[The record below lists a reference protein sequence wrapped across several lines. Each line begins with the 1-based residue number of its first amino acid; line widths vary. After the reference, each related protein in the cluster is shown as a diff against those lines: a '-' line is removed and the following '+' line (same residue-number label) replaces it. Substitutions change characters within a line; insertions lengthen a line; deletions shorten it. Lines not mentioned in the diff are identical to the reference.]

1 MTERANGAGH
11 DLDPMIG
18 SVKSHAQDLLGD
30 TIALRR
36 TLHEWP
42 ELGNDLPITRDR
54 VLESLEGLPLSI
66 TTHESTS
73 GIVALLEGS
82 KPGPTML
89 LRGDM
94 DALPMPEDT
103 GLDFA
108 SHVEGCMHACGHDT
122 HTAMLSSAAHL
133 LSERRD
139 DIAGRVLFMFQPG
152 EEGHHGARFMLDE
165 GLLDV
170 PARSD
175 GTESPVDAAFALHIT
190 SALPSGWVSS
200 RRGPIMASADS
211 MTIRVIGRGGHAS
224 EPHRALDPIPVAC
237 EIVQALQTMITRSID
252 VFDPSVVTVGRIT
265 AGTTN
270 NVIPEVAEIE
280 GTIRATSERTRAK
293 VHDGIRRVAEGVAS
307 AHGCGCDV
315 EVIFGY
321 PGHHQRRPLR
331 RLGARPGR
339 RRRRR
344 RPRGETAP
352 SGDGRRGLQLRAAE
366 PARGDDVPRRH
377 PAGRE
382 PGDGRTEPLEPG
394 DVRRAGDGDGHRPVR
409 RRRPA
414 APRPRPDTT
423 LGPVASALRR
433 DRGRIR
439 CRR

>member
-1 MTERANGAGH
+1 MSDIADGDMLESVRA
-11 DLDPMIG
+11 
-18 SVKSHAQDLLGD
+18 HARDLLGD
-30 TIALRR
+30 TVALRR

-54 VLESLEGLPLSI
+54 VLESLEGLPLTV

-82 KPGPTML
+82 RPGPTML

-103 GLDFA
+103 GLDFS

-133 LSERRD
+133 LAGRRD
-139 DIAGRVLFMFQPG
+139 ELAGRVMFMFQPG
-152 EEGHHGARFMLDE
+152 EEGHHGARFMLEE

-170 PARSD
+170 PGLAD
-175 GTESPVDAAFALHIT
+175 GTPSAVESAFALHIT
-190 SALPSGWVSS
+190 SALPSGWVSC
-200 RRGPIMASADS
+200 RRGPIMASADV
-211 MTIRVIGRGGHAS
+211 MVIRVTGRGGHAS

-307 AHGCGCDV
+307 AHGCDVDV

-321 PGHHQRRPLR
+321 PVTSNDDAFADWSLGLARDLVGNDAVVELPHPVMGAEDFSYVLQNVPGSMVFLGGTPHGQNPATAAPNHSNRVMFEEDAMVTGTALYAAAALR
-331 RLGARPGR
+331 RL
-339 RRRRR
+339 
-344 RPRGETAP
+344 
-352 SGDGRRGLQLRAAE
+352 S
-366 PARGDDVPRRH
+366 V
-377 PAGRE
+377 
-382 PGDGRTEPLEPG
+382 
-394 DVRRAGDGDGHRPVR
+394 
-409 RRRPA
+409 
-414 APRPRPDTT
+414 
-423 LGPVASALRR
+423 
-433 DRGRIR
+433 
-439 CRR
+439 